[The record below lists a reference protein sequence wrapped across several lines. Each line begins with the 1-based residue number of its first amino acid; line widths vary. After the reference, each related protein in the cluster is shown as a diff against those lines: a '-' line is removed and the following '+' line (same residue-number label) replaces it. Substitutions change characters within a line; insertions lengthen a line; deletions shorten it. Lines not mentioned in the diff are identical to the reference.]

1 MNGQLRLNVILPNPS
16 AKLAKKHCSK
26 GQSKHQD
33 FIGFLVPYS
42 FHFCSV
48 SLLYLLYTRSIHVLV
63 PILYLFCTCSQMPS
77 LLGFFWGV
85 LYKFEGLC
93 AYPFMSNF
101 MLSIFL
107 LWIAKNCL
115 KKQQNVDFTSV
126 HVLKDADFLFISFSH
141 VVTCLSSKLACSHSF
156 AALVWD
162 QIRF

>member
-101 MLSIFL
+101 MLSIFFAL
-107 LWIAKNCL
+107 NCQKLL
-115 KKQQNVDFTSV
+115 KKTSKCWF
-126 HVLKDADFLFISFSH
+126 HISACPQRCWLPFYFFFSCCYLPFI
-141 VVTCLSSKLACSHSF
+141 
-156 AALVWD
+156 
-162 QIRF
+162 